1 MPAVDTAAALKP
13 VVNGLPANFMT
24 DGPTYAKG
32 ATLGFEGMSFYVGG
46 RGAVLGDVDADVV
59 TAAFVYFEPES
70 VRSGWELAGTVMSRE
85 QAAAEFAECCD
96 QWGRDHLSDGPDY
109 ERAAELIGKVVND
122 ASPAGAP
129 LFAAWRALDEPD
141 DEKAL
146 VIHRLNG
153 LRELRGALH
162 ASAIIAAGF
171 EPLEA
176 VMVTTPYMAGIFGW
190 PEPHPVVDAAD
201 ARMATA
207 EAATDAAFAR
217 AALGTLS
224 DAEQAE
230 LVAISAEILAAQV

>member
-1 MPAVDTAAALKP
+1 MTAVETAAALKSA
-13 VVNGLPANFMT
+13 VSGLPANFMI

-46 RGAVLGDVDADVV
+46 RGAVLGDVDSDVV
-59 TAAFVYFEPES
+59 AAAFVYFEPNN
-70 VRSGWELAGTVMSRE
+70 VRAGWELAGTVMSRE
-85 QAAAEFAECCD
+85 QAASEFAECCA

-109 ERAAELIGKVVND
+109 ERAAELLGRVVTD
-122 ASPAGAP
+122 ASAAGAP

-162 ASAIIAAGF
+162 ASAILTAGF

-176 VMVTTPYMAGIFGW
+176 VMITTPYMAGIFGW

-201 ARMATA
+201 PRMATA
-207 EAATDAAFAR
+207 EGATDAAFAR

-224 DAEQAE
+224 EAEQAE
-230 LVAISAEILAAQV
+230 LIALATEILAAQV

>member
-1 MPAVDTAAALKP
+1 MSATETAAALKP

-85 QAAAEFAECCD
+85 QAASEFAECCD

-153 LRELRGALH
+153 LRELRGGLH
-162 ASAIIAAGF
+162 AGAILAAGF
-171 EPLEA
+171 HPLEA
-176 VMVTTPYMAGIFGW
+176 VMLSTPYMAGIFGW
-190 PEPHPVVDAAD
+190 PEPHPDSSVLQIAWD
-201 ARMATA
+201 TA
-207 EAATDAAFAR
+207 EESTNVAFGRAL
-217 AALGTLS
+217 AALTA
-224 DAEQAE
+224 DEQAE
-230 LVAISAEILAAQV
+230 LLALCEAIVAAQI